1 LKDASVEEIGV
12 GDGDGGDVVVL
23 AEGGDLEETGVIG
36 SILAIL
42 GVVVGFLGGSDLGWC
57 VWVGGWDG
65 VGQSRGEP
73 REQIHVRFESR
84 RREGDKYPSI

>member
-1 LKDASVEEIGV
+1 LWCNWEESVARAEERSLKDASAEEMGV

-42 GVVVGFLGGSDLGWC
+42 GVVCWF
-57 VWVGGWDG
+57 
-65 VGQSRGEP
+65 
-73 REQIHVRFESR
+73 VR
-84 RREGDKYPSI
+84 

>member
-1 LKDASVEEIGV
+1 LKDASVEEMGV
-12 GDGDGGDVVVL
+12 GDGDGGDAVAL
-23 AEGGDLEETGVIG
+23 AEGGDLEEAGVIG
-36 SILAIL
+36 SVLAIL
-42 GVVVGFLGGSDLGWC
+42 GVVIGLFGGFGLGWC

-84 RREGDKYPSI
+84 RCEGDKYPSI